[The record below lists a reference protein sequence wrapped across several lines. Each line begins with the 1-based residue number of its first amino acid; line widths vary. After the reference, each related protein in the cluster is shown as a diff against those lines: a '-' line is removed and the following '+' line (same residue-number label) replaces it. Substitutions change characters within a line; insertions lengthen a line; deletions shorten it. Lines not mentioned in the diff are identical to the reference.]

1 MNNLTLG
8 IVAALFSASANA
20 SWSIMDISGLNG
32 NSFYASSINDS
43 GQIAGGFNDNNTSMW
58 HAFVTDVNGTNIKD
72 IGSAPNT
79 SVTAGQINNNGQ
91 VIVQYLSPPEG
102 DNVEIKYFIT
112 DSNGNKKELNT
123 IPEII
128 GSVSGINDSGQIVG
142 SYFTPGQEGST
153 SFITDTNG
161 NYLKDIELL
170 NGSNTYANAI
180 NNSGQVVG
188 HYFDSN
194 WRTSSFITGEDGTG
208 IRDIGTLED
217 KYYKSVTAH
226 DINDSGQVAGM
237 LSTDNHRWT
246 QAFVTGEDGNEIIK
260 LGTLH
265 GLWGGYAVAINDAGQ
280 AVGISTDIT
289 GSGAN
294 SFIYA
299 NGGLTDLSNIPEV
312 INAGWSDIFVT
323 DINNNGQIIGWG
335 YKNDDFSDRH
345 AFLLSFTP
353 DTVFTPQDFY
363 VPNIPEPSTY
373 LMMLAGLGMLGFMA
387 RKKQS

>member
-1 MNNLTLG
+1 MNKFTLG
-8 IVAALFSASANA
+8 IVAAVFSASANA
-20 SWSIMDISGLNG
+20 SWSIVDIAGLNG

-43 GQIAGGFNDNNTSMW
+43 GQIAGSFNDNNTSLW
-58 HAFVTDVNGTNIKD
+58 HAFVTDANGTNIRD

-79 SVTAGQINNNGQ
+79 SVTASQINNNGQ
-91 VIVQYLSPPEG
+91 VIVQYLSPTEG

-112 DSNGNKKELNT
+112 ESNGNKTELST
-123 IPEII
+123 ISSINGNPTD
-128 GSVSGINDSGQIVG
+128 INDSGV
-142 SYFTPGQEGST
+142 
-153 SFITDTNG
+153 ITG
-161 NYLKDIELL
+161 NYFSSEAGF
-170 NGSNTYANAI
+170 NSFVTGSDVNFIKNIGTLAGATTISTAI
-180 NNSGQVVG
+180 NNSGQIAG
-188 HYFDSN
+188 YSASN
-194 WRTSSFITGEDGTG
+194 GRTQAFITNNDGSE
-208 IRDIGTLED
+208 IRGLSVPNE
-217 KYYKSVTAH
+217 KYYKSSTAY
-226 DINDSGQVAGM
+226 DINDSGQVVGI
-237 LSTDNHRWT
+237 LSTDNHRWN
-246 QAFVTGEDGNEIIK
+246 QAFITGDDGDGIIK
-260 LGTLH
+260 LGTLPDA
-265 GLWGGYAVAINDAGQ
+265 WGGYAVAINDAGQ

-373 LMMLAGLGMLGFMA
+373 LMLLAGLGLLGFVGK
-387 RKKQS
+387 RRVQVC